1 MKVFAMQVVLLLFF
15 FGSLNAQT
23 TGTITGTIV
32 DGNTGDPL
40 IGATIMVEGK
50 SLGALSKLDGKYRIA
65 NVPAGTYNLSITF
78 LGYSP
83 VKVTNLE
90 VKPDEVVKIDA
101 EMLSEDISMGEIE
114 VTAEAAS
121 DSEAGLIKQRQKS
134 ISISDAVSSELISRT
149 GSGDVASAMEKV
161 TGVTIVDGKKIYV
174 RGLGDRYMNTS
185 LNGASLP
192 NADPDNNSV
201 STDIFSSKFIDNITT
216 VKSFTPDKP
225 GNFTG
230 GTVDIKT
237 KSFPESETF
246 NFSISSSYNTISS
259 MQNDFLT
266 YSGSSTDW
274 MGFDNGM
281 RDIPSIVNEY
291 GEIPF
296 LSEARFDKEKAE
308 ALNDISEAFIDEMA
322 PTMGSSGLNQ
332 SWGLSYGN
340 QYEIMGNQF
349 GIIAGINYSNQY
361 KSYANGISGQYNLT
375 GKVSENETLN
385 RIYDLND
392 SKGSYSA
399 NWGGMLNMAY
409 EISDRNKISINY
421 MINHSGEK
429 TARYL
434 YGDAQT
440 LGNPYSTYETRTLA
454 FTERNVNSIQ
464 INGEHFLKSLF
475 STMIDWSVTY
485 SGSERNEPNM
495 RFFVNDY
502 TPFEVDGDTVNL
514 YSISASNYSE
524 PSHYYRD
531 LNETLAEGNLN
542 FSVPFSLY
550 NNLKSNIKFG
560 TKISVKDRGFN
571 ESIYKMRRE
580 PRTIYNGD
588 PDSFF
593 SDSLVGIVDY
603 NENSGRYTFGNFI
616 TDQTQPGNSYTGT
629 ENLFAYYG
637 MMEFQVLSDLKFVGG
652 IRYEINDM
660 DVKSADSTKNY
671 KELDDGSIAELGRV
685 KTDDFLPSL
694 NFVYQLKND
703 MNLRASYGKT
713 LARPSFREMATYPS
727 FDFIGGYILNGN
739 QELKRTIIDNYDL
752 RWEWFMNPGEII
764 AISTFYKNFTNPI
777 EMAIVSNNN
786 QIQYQNVDEGI
797 TYGVEIESRFSL
809 YHLAKSLKD
818 FSVGA
823 NFTVVRSEVDI
834 PEKDMITKLEIDPN
848 ASSKRE
854 LQGQSP
860 YVVNLMLNYDNLPR
874 DLHFNLSFNVFGKRL
889 SKVSLGGTPNVYE
902 YPRPILDFNS
912 SYKVYDNIKVGFSA
926 NNILDSD
933 YIEAISYNGRDDY
946 YVSKYSLGR
955 TFSLS
960 IGYEF

>member
-1 MKVFAMQVVLLLFF
+1 MKFVAMQIFLLLFLI
-15 FGSLNAQT
+15 GSLNAQT
-23 TGTITGTIV
+23 TGTITGTVI
-32 DGNTGDPL
+32 DESTGDAL
-40 IGATIMVEGK
+40 IGATIMVEGQ
-50 SLGALSKLDGKYRIA
+50 SLGALSKLDGTYRIA
-65 NVPAGTYNLSITF
+65 NVPAGTYNLNVTF
-78 LGYSP
+78 LGYTDY
-83 VKVTNLE
+83 KITNVN
-90 VKPDEVVKIDA
+90 VKPGEVIKIDA
-101 EMLSEDISMGEIE
+101 ILKTEDISMGEIE
-114 VTAEAAS
+114 VTAEAAN

-237 KSFPESETF
+237 KSFPDRETF
-246 NFSISSSYNTISS
+246 NFSISSSYNTVSS
-259 MQNDFLT
+259 MQDDFLT

-274 MGFDNGM
+274 MGFDNGS

-291 GEIPF
+291 GEIPY

-308 ALNDISEAFIDEMA
+308 ALNDISKAFIDEMA

-340 QYEIMGNQF
+340 QYELLGNQF
-349 GIIAGINYSNQY
+349 GIIAGVNYSNNY
-361 KSYANGISGQYNLT
+361 KSYADGISGQYNLT
-375 GKVSENETLN
+375 GKVSETETLN
-385 RIYDLND
+385 NIYRLND
-392 SKGSYSA
+392 SKGSFSA

-409 EISDRNKISINY
+409 EISDKNKISLNY

-434 YGDAQT
+434 HGYAQT

-454 FTERNVNSIQ
+454 FTERNVSSVQ
-464 INGEHFLKSLF
+464 LNGEHFLESVL
-475 STMIDWSVTY
+475 STMIDWNVTY
-485 SGSERNEPNM
+485 SGSNRNEPNM

-531 LNETLAEGNLN
+531 LNESLAEGNLN
-542 FSVPFSLY
+542 LSIPFEMY
-550 NNLKSNIKFG
+550 NNLKSNFKFG
-560 TKISVKDRGFN
+560 TKVSVKDRNFTEN
-571 ESIYKMRRE
+571 IYKMQRE

-588 PDSFF
+588 PATFF
-593 SDSLVGIVDY
+593 SDSLVGILSY
-603 NENSGRYTFGNFI
+603 NENSGRYTFGNYI
-616 TDQTQPGNSYTGT
+616 TDQTQPGNSYTGLET
-629 ENLFAYYG
+629 LFAYYG
-637 MMEFQVLSDLKFVGG
+637 MFDFQLTSNLKMIAGV
-652 IRYEINDM
+652 RYEMNDM
-660 DVKSADSTKNY
+660 DVKSADSTKNFRT
-671 KELDDGSIAELGRV
+671 DDKGNVIELGRV
-685 KTDDFLPSL
+685 KTDDLLPSL
-694 NFVYQLKND
+694 NFVYQLQNN

-739 QELKRTIIDNYDL
+739 QELKRTLIDNYDL
-752 RWEWFMNPGEII
+752 RWEWFMNPGEIL
-764 AISTFYKNFTNPI
+764 AVSTFYKDFTNPI

-786 QIQYQNVDEGI
+786 QIQYQNVDNGI
-797 TYGVEIESRFSL
+797 TYGVEFESRFSFRHFADYL
-809 YHLAKSLKD
+809 SD
-818 FSVGA
+818 FSLGA
-823 NFTVVRSEVDI
+823 NLTLVKSEVDI
-834 PEKDMITKLEIDPN
+834 PEKDMITKLELDPN
-848 ASSKRE
+848 ASTKRE

-860 YVVNLMLNYDNLPR
+860 YVVNLMLNYDNLQR

-912 SYKVYDNIKVGFSA
+912 SYKIYDNIKVGFSA
-926 NNILDSD
+926 NNILDSK
-933 YIEAISYNGRDDY
+933 YTEAISYNGRDDY
-946 YVSKYSLGR
+946 YVARYSLGR

>member
-1 MKVFAMQVVLLLFF
+1 MKFVAMQIFLLLFLI
-15 FGSLNAQT
+15 GSLNAQT
-23 TGTITGTIV
+23 TGTITGTVI
-32 DGNTGDPL
+32 DESTGDAL
-40 IGATIMVEGK
+40 IGATIMVEGQ
-50 SLGALSKLDGKYRIA
+50 SLGALSKLDGTYRIA
-65 NVPAGTYNLSITF
+65 NVPAGTYNLNVTF
-78 LGYSP
+78 LGYTDY
-83 VKVTNLE
+83 KITNVN
-90 VKPDEVVKIDA
+90 VKPGEVIKIDA
-101 EMLSEDISMGEIE
+101 ILKTEDISMGEIE
-114 VTAEAAS
+114 VTAEAAN

-237 KSFPESETF
+237 KSFPDRETF
-246 NFSISSSYNTISS
+246 NFSISSSYNTVSS
-259 MQNDFLT
+259 MQDDFLT

-274 MGFDNGM
+274 MGFDNGS

-291 GEIPF
+291 GEIPY

-308 ALNDISEAFIDEMA
+308 ALNDISKAFIDEMA

-340 QYEIMGNQF
+340 QYELLGNQF
-349 GIIAGINYSNQY
+349 GIIAGVNYSNNY
-361 KSYANGISGQYNLT
+361 KSYADGISGQYNLT
-375 GKVSENETLN
+375 GKVSETETLN
-385 RIYDLND
+385 NIYRLND
-392 SKGSYSA
+392 SKGSFSA

-409 EISDRNKISINY
+409 EISDKNKISLNY

-434 YGDAQT
+434 HGYAQT

-454 FTERNVNSIQ
+454 FTERNVSSVQ
-464 INGEHFLKSLF
+464 LNGEHFLESVL
-475 STMIDWSVTY
+475 STMIDWNVTY
-485 SGSERNEPNM
+485 SGSNRNEPNM

-531 LNETLAEGNLN
+531 LNESLAEGNLN
-542 FSVPFSLY
+542 LSIPFEMY
-550 NNLKSNIKFG
+550 NNLKSNFKFG
-560 TKISVKDRGFN
+560 TKVSVKDRNFTEN
-571 ESIYKMRRE
+571 IYKMQRE

-588 PDSFF
+588 PATFF
-593 SDSLVGIVDY
+593 SDSLVGILSY
-603 NENSGRYTFGNFI
+603 NENSGRYTFGNYI
-616 TDQTQPGNSYTGT
+616 TDQTQPGNSYTGLET
-629 ENLFAYYG
+629 LFAYYG
-637 MMEFQVLSDLKFVGG
+637 MFDFQLTSNLKMIAGV
-652 IRYEINDM
+652 RYEMNDM
-660 DVKSADSTKNY
+660 DVKSADSTKNFRT
-671 KELDDGSIAELGRV
+671 DDKGNVIELGRV
-685 KTDDFLPSL
+685 KTDDLLPSL
-694 NFVYQLKND
+694 NFVYQLQNN

-739 QELKRTIIDNYDL
+739 QELKRTLIDNYDL
-752 RWEWFMNPGEII
+752 RWEWFMNPGEIL
-764 AISTFYKNFTNPI
+764 AVSTFYKDFTNPI

-786 QIQYQNVDEGI
+786 QIQYQNVDNGI
-797 TYGVEIESRFSL
+797 TYGVEFESRFSFRHFADYL
-809 YHLAKSLKD
+809 SD
-818 FSVGA
+818 FSLGA
-823 NFTVVRSEVDI
+823 NLTLVKSEVDI
-834 PEKDMITKLEIDPN
+834 PEKDMITK
-848 ASSKRE
+848 
-854 LQGQSP
+854 
-860 YVVNLMLNYDNLPR
+860 
-874 DLHFNLSFNVFGKRL
+874 
-889 SKVSLGGTPNVYE
+889 T
-902 YPRPILDFNS
+902 
-912 SYKVYDNIKVGFSA
+912 
-926 NNILDSD
+926 
-933 YIEAISYNGRDDY
+933 
-946 YVSKYSLGR
+946 
-955 TFSLS
+955 
-960 IGYEF
+960 